1 MLHSSVQL
9 GDVQS
14 GFLTRRR
21 SSRASGMAEG
31 SGAACGHKEWKVVTL
46 SLDNASAMVS
56 FTPLMWDLH
65 PSNVGCN
72 QFQTMFGLYKCQK
85 YLARCI
91 ASLSLEDPLFI
102 MLTTAILSRHTCTV
116 CLCHSLPHITV
127 ATTIGTS
134 SLAVMWH
141 C

>member
-31 SGAACGHKEWKVVTL
+31 SGAACAQGTESGYIV
-46 SLDNASAMVS
+46 LDNASAMVFS
-56 FTPLMWDLH
+56 TLLMWDATNSKPYLACTNAKH
-65 PSNVGCN
+65 
-72 QFQTMFGLYKCQK
+72 
-85 YLARCI
+85 LARCI

-102 MLTTAILSRHTCTV
+102 MLTTAILSHHTCTV

-127 ATTIGTS
+127 ATTIDTS